1 MTGLYQDTDCIKQLP
16 AIHEEAVKYLIEYT
30 FILQWKALVILG
42 QDYYLFFFVFF
53 SARPTGNKHTEKLT

>member
-42 QDYYLFFFVFF
+42 QDYYVC
-53 SARPTGNKHTEKLT
+53 